1 MKKNKKAFTLVELL
15 VVISIIALLMAIMM
29 PSLARVKNQA
39 QALVCRNTLRQWG
52 LFFDFYLQ
60 SSNGVF
66 FRTMHTANPANGGNG
81 TWMTP
86 MRTYFMENPDMW
98 CCPTA
103 TIPATNED
111 GVGTG
116 IDGPF
121 KAWGTMTDVWGAFSS
136 NDSCYGKVKG
146 SYGTNGFITDVQD
159 AGQTYQGILGSDF
172 WRNVNVKGAGKAP
185 LMLDSVWVD
194 GWPLHTDLP
203 PQSDTWTFLWE
214 PDMQRY
220 ILNRHLG
227 FTNAVF
233 LDMSVK
239 KVGIKALWRLKWHRA
254 FDTNHAY
261 NTSSFF
267 SNSFVDK
274 LPDRIE

>member
-39 QALVCRNTLRQWG
+39 QALVCRNSLRQWG

-60 SSNGVF
+60 NTDGRF
-66 FRTMHTANPANGGNG
+66 FRQMGMGDG
-81 TWMTP
+81 SLDGIWMDAI
-86 MRTYFMENPDMW
+86 RTYWDENPDLW

-103 TIPATNED
+103 TIPGKNED
-111 GVGTG
+111 DVGTG

-121 KAWGTMTDVWGAFSS
+121 AAWGMFDGAYWTTEG
-136 NDSCYGKVKG
+136 DYG
-146 SYGTNGFITDVQD
+146 SYGINGYINDPETST
-159 AGQTYQGILGSDF
+159 GTYGDGAPGSDF
-172 WRNVNVKGAGKAP
+172 WRYANVKGADKAP

-194 GWPLHTDLP
+194 GWPKHTDVP
-203 PQSDTWTFLWE
+203 PVVWKNAIYPHMT
-214 PDMQRY
+214 RY

-239 KVGIKALWRLKWHRA
+239 KVGLKALWRLKWHRT
-254 FDTNHAY
+254 FDTNYAY
-261 NTSSFF
+261 DNKTFF
-267 SNSFVDK
+267 TGSFVNN
-274 LPDRIE
+274 LPNVIE